1 MEKEPEVQ
9 DRGSDKSSE
18 ASVAEGARN
27 AFAAEVASE
36 NASKQSGRQ
45 DDSSPSNG
53 GRDNTTRPETPPLE
67 ITGLV
72 NGKEP
77 AQAEKNPVKQGA
89 DNPANPATDNPAN
102 PGTDN
107 PANPGTDNPANPG
120 TDNPA
125 NPGTDNPANP
135 GTDNPATPAEERPDK
150 PREHDEYHHPNKDGS
165 ETIGNRNGERLT
177 VNPDGSYR
185 IQHPDGTESR
195 GRAHNNQ
202 IAFSNGDIL
211 ERGKDGK
218 WRITSRGK

>member
-45 DDSSPSNG
+45 DDSAPSNG

-107 PANPGTDNPANPG
+107 PA
-120 TDNPA
+120 
-125 NPGTDNPANP
+125 
-135 GTDNPATPAEERPDK
+135 TPAEERPDK
-150 PREHDEYHHPNKDGS
+150 PREHEEYHHPNKDGS